1 MTDICLGSCCLLQK
15 KYYLRTVVHI
25 QTPYTIR
32 QSCFWVRKMI
42 KVDWLFRNYMIPV
55 CMVSVMW
62 IFVII
67 GNWNYSIQK
76 STNSTCSSSL
86 LDLFCLTVFVWPT
99 VRANRYTLY
108 CNQTKLIDNTRYL
121 CIIWYLP
128 SFFFLSLK
136 CKNQNKIII
145 LNVILF

>member
-15 KYYLRTVVHI
+15 SFGNTTCVLYYTHTNTI
-25 QTPYTIR
+25 QG
-32 QSCFWVRKMI
+32 CFWVRKMI

-76 STNSTCSSSL
+76 STNST
-86 LDLFCLTVFVWPT
+86 LTVFVWPT

-136 CKNQNKIII
+136 CKTKQ
-145 LNVILF
+145 LG